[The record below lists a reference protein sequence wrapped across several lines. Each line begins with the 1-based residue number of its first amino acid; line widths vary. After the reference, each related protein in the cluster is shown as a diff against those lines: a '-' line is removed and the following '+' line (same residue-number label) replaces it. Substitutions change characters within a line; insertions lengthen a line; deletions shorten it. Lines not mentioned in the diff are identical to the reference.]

1 MRIDPFAPIR
11 TLVPLEPPS
20 YVPSLSWRGVW
31 LMSGY
36 LMTAM
41 SLALGGVAAY
51 NEIDRASI
59 ASGHPAGA
67 CHPSRPSLPGY
78 CWRLADNVETRDLFA
93 KVAVTTAVA
102 SGVWWAVTIFM
113 DSSPIV
119 VPAAGED
126 HAVLLLQGAW

>member
-1 MRIDPFAPIR
+1 MMIDPFAPIR
-11 TLVPLEPPS
+11 ALVPLEPPS
-20 YVPSLSWRGVW
+20 YVPSLSWRGAW
-31 LMSGY
+31 LMGGY
-36 LMTAM
+36 LTTAM

-59 ASGHPAGA
+59 ASGRPAGA
-67 CHPSRPSLPGY
+67 CHPSRASLPDY

-93 KVAVTTAVA
+93 KLAVTTAVA
-102 SGVWWAVTIFM
+102 SGVWWAVTIFT
-113 DSSPIV
+113 DASPIV